1 MGGEHEPGVQRC
13 ELESDNL
20 KAVPVGHRD
29 PPSTGEGLLQVL
41 VLLERKA
48 VKPLLTATSEQ
59 QLPVYNDH
67 SDTQIYSSFIL
78 ITCQ

>member
-20 KAVPVGHRD
+20 KPVPVGHRD

-41 VLLERKA
+41 VLLKRNGAKHE
-48 VKPLLTATSEQ
+48 LTTTSEQ
-59 QLPVYNDH
+59 WPPVCNV
-67 SDTQIYSSFIL
+67 L
-78 ITCQ
+78 IPKLIVVV